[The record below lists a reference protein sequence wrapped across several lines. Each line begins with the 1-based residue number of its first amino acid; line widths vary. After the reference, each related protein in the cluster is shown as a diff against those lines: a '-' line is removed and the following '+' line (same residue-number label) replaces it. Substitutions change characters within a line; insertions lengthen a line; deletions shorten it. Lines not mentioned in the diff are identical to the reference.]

1 MADEL
6 LTDPKHTRQDLKLM
20 ERVIKADPIEIP
32 QAIIDAMP
40 KVTGTI
46 MLQGKPRE
54 KLAAG
59 RLLLAFMEYNARLKE
74 SEKPRTQA
82 NTTINVGVNVDAST
96 DERRNRTLA
105 IARRFGASGVL
116 PDAATGGGA
125 DDSGADRIVYLETD

>member
-1 MADEL
+1 MTEL
-6 LTDPKHTRQDLKLM
+6 LTDPRHTRQDLKLM

-59 RLLLAFMEYNARLKE
+59 RLLLAFLEYNARLKE
-74 SEKPRTQA
+74 SEKSQQGRAQTL
-82 NTTINVGVNVDAST
+82 NVGINIANVSDTGRGLAST
-96 DERRNRTLA
+96 VIERLRTV
-105 IARRFGASGVL
+105 GVSGGNASI
-116 PDAATGGGA
+116 D
-125 DDSGADRIVYLETD
+125 

>member
-6 LTDPKHTRQDLKLM
+6 LTDLKHTRQDLKLM

-46 MLQGKPRE
+46 LLQGKPRE

-59 RLLLAFMEYNARLKE
+59 RLLLAFMEYNQRLKE
-74 SEKPRTQA
+74 SEKPRTPTG
-82 NTTINVGVNVDAST
+82 TTINVGVNVD
-96 DERRNRTLA
+96 NRSESSKA
-105 IARRFGASGVL
+105 IQFLDRFRQEQILIESDG
-116 PDAATGGGA
+116 
-125 DDSGADRIVYLETD
+125 E

>member
-20 ERVIKADPIEIP
+20 ERVINADPIEIP

-46 MLQGKPRE
+46 LLQGKPRE

-59 RLLLAFMEYNARLKE
+59 RLLLAFMEYNQRLNRRSRE
-74 SEKPRTQA
+74 HQLEPQ
-82 NTTINVGVNVDAST
+82 ST
-96 DERRNRTLA
+96 
-105 IARRFGASGVL
+105 
-116 PDAATGGGA
+116 
-125 DDSGADRIVYLETD
+125 LE

>member
-59 RLLLAFMEYNARLKE
+59 RLLLAFLEYNARLKE
-74 SEKPRTQA
+74 SEKPQQGRAQTL
-82 NTTINVGVNVDAST
+82 NVGINIANVSDTGRGLAST
-96 DERRNRTLA
+96 VIERLRTV
-105 IARRFGASGVL
+105 GVSGGNAGI
-116 PDAATGGGA
+116 DQGT
-125 DDSGADRIVYLETD
+125 DSN